1 MGVMPASRLA
11 LVPVLF
17 SLGAALA
24 APPSRPANRTVV
36 IGFLGGFEHW
46 NDEHRGVRRVALDL
60 RARGD
65 LDVVAETFGNHHRP
79 AAMMFLRRLLDTNGD
94 GKLDA
99 TERASARVVL
109 YGQSWGGAAAVKA
122 ARELESWGVPV
133 LLTVQVDSVGLSD
146 AVIPPNVRSAANF
159 FQHDPFTIHGRQE
172 IRAADPA
179 RTEILGNYEL
189 TYFFRSIDAPPG
201 SASWA
206 RRNLAGSH
214 AKMELDPAVW
224 AQVEGLILNAITR
237 K

>member
-1 MGVMPASRLA
+1 MPASRLA

-17 SLGAALA
+17 SLGAALG

-36 IGFLGGFEHW
+36 FGFLGGFERW

-60 RARGD
+60 RVRRE
-65 LDVVAETFGNHHRP
+65 LDVTAETFGNHHR
-79 AAMMFLRRLLDTNGD
+79 AGAMAFLRTLLDTNGD

-99 TERASARVVL
+99 NERASARVVL
-109 YGQSWGGAAAVKA
+109 YGQSWGGAAVVKA

-146 AVIPPNVRSAANF
+146 AVIPPNVQFAANF
-159 FQHDPFTIHGRQE
+159 FQHDPLTIHGRQE
-172 IRAADPA
+172 IRAADPT

-189 TYFFRSIDAPPG
+189 SYLFRPVDAPPG

-206 RRNLAGSH
+206 RRNLGGGH

>member
-1 MGVMPASRLA
+1 MPASRLA
-11 LVPVLF
+11 LVPVLL
-17 SLGAALA
+17 SVGAALA
-24 APPSRPANRTVV
+24 EPPPLPANRTVV
-36 IGFLGGFEHW
+36 VGFLGGFEHG

-65 LDVVAETFGNHHRP
+65 INVTAETFGNHHRA
-79 AAMMFLRRLLDTNGD
+79 AAMRFLRTLLDTNGD
-94 GKLDA
+94 GKLDSN
-99 TERASARVVL
+99 ERASARVIL
-109 YGQSWGGAAAVKA
+109 YGQSWGGAAAVKT
-122 ARELESWGVPV
+122 ARELNAWGVPV

-159 FQHDPFTIHGRQE
+159 FQHDPVTIHGRQE

-189 TYFFRSIDAPPG
+189 TYLFRPVDAPPG

-206 RRNLAGSH
+206 RRNLGGGH

-224 AQVEGLILNAITR
+224 AQVEQLILNAITR

>member
-1 MGVMPASRLA
+1 MPASRMA

-24 APPSRPANRTVV
+24 GPPPRPANRTVI
-36 IGFLGGFEHW
+36 IGFLGGFERW

-60 RARGD
+60 RAREE
-65 LDVVAETFGNHHRP
+65 LNVVAETFGNHHRA
-79 AAMMFLRRLLDTNGD
+79 AAMAFLQNLLDTNGD
-94 GKLDA
+94 GKLEA
-99 TERASARVVL
+99 NERASARVIL

-122 ARELESWGVPV
+122 ARELSSWGVPV
-133 LLTVQVDSVGLSD
+133 LLTVQVDSVGVSD

-159 FQHDPFTIHGRQE
+159 FQHDPLTIHGRQE

-189 TYFFRSIDAPPG
+189 TYLFRPIDASPG

-206 RRNLAGSH
+206 RRNLGGGH

-224 AQVEGLILNAITR
+224 AQVEELILNAITR

>member
-1 MGVMPASRLA
+1 MPASRLA
-11 LVPVLF
+11 LVAVLF

-24 APPSRPANRTVV
+24 DPPPPPANRTVI
-36 IGFLGGFEHW
+36 IGFLGGFERW

-65 LDVVAETFGNHHRP
+65 LDVIAETFGNHHRA
-79 AAMMFLRRLLDTNGD
+79 AAMAFLRRLLDTNGD

-99 TERASARVVL
+99 NERASARVVL
-109 YGQSWGGAAAVKA
+109 YGQSWGGEAAVKA
-122 ARELESWGVPV
+122 ARELDGWGVPV

-159 FQHDPFTIHGRQE
+159 FQHDPFTIDGRRE

-179 RTEILGNYEL
+179 RTEILGNYEF
-189 TYFFRSIDAPPG
+189 TYLFRRIDAPPG
-201 SASWA
+201 SASWL
-206 RRNLAGSH
+206 RRNLGGGH
-214 AKMELDPAVW
+214 AKMEVDPAVW